1 MKRWAVLLISLL
13 LLFTAASAEELADNL
28 PPEDGTDAAGY
39 DDPRPEG
46 DLPVYAPAGTGE
58 EDPVPAEGGSEPVL
72 DLLVPAGDDLMETAF
87 ASAYNAFLT
96 GGLAV
101 DEVDGETVAMPASA
115 PSSTLLGSFATVTA
129 DSQYQETPGQYAG
142 IQKAA
147 SLLFGRL
154 AAYSQNPGTAG
165 QPFRGGF
172 VPEQF
177 VTSLLQSAVANSRIT
192 ADAVMISLTD
202 AAGKALESPAYVF
215 ARFFGTDGRVTL
227 WLSADIQT
235 LQLLAQV
242 NQIRG
247 RDGAGLTLSAT
258 AEPGTAPD
266 WGSNGMSFTPAPAQT
281 PVPAADT
288 DVYAYDPYD
297 SRSEFNS
304 FAAQQGMGGYAPAPT
319 ATPQPRIEIVSKKG
333 ANVRAEPSDSGKYIG
348 VAKSGE
354 TYPLIAVTENSYLC
368 IQYSSD
374 LTGYISPKMA
384 GKLPGEENGKRVIVT
399 KEITI
404 HESPTYNSYEPGTAA
419 DGRSYYVVNDEN
431 PEWVQIRLKNGAI
444 GYVNRR
450 YTR

>member
-1 MKRWAVLLISLL
+1 MKRWVALLISLL
-13 LLFTAASAEELADNL
+13 LLFTAAAAEEMGDSLSAD
-28 PPEDGTDAAGY
+28 DRMDAIGY
-39 DDPRPEG
+39 DNPRPET
-46 DLPVYAPAGTGE
+46 DLPVYAPDTAGET
-58 EDPVPAEGGSEPVL
+58 DPASAEGSAGAVL

-96 GGLAV
+96 GDMAV
-101 DEVDGETVAMPASA
+101 DEVDGETVAMPADA
-115 PSSTLLGSFATVTA
+115 PSATLVGSFATVTG
-129 DSQYQETPGQYAG
+129 DTQYQETPGQYAG

-177 VTSLLQSAVANSRIT
+177 VTSLLQSAVANGRIS
-192 ADAVMISLTD
+192 ADAVMLSLTD

-227 WLSADIQT
+227 WLSADMQT
-235 LQLLAQV
+235 LQLLAQI

-247 RDGAGLTLSAT
+247 RDGAGLALSAT

-266 WGSNGMSFTPAPAQT
+266 WAGNGMSFTPAPAQT
-281 PVPAADT
+281 PVPAVDT
-288 DVYAYDPYD
+288 GVYAYDPYD
-297 SRSEFNS
+297 SRSEFNA

-319 ATPQPRIEIVSKKG
+319 ATPQPRVEIVSKKG

-384 GKLPGEENGKRVIVT
+384 GKLPGEENGKRVVVT
-399 KEITI
+399 KDITI

-419 DGRSYYVVNDEN
+419 GGRSYYVVNEEN

-450 YTR
+450 YIR